1 MKFKDYKYVRPDLDE
16 LKSKLKELTSF
27 LTDNYSMEEQY
38 DAYLK
43 IDDLMESFSSAVTLV
58 SIRFSLNTK
67 DEFYKN
73 EQDFYDV
80 ELPNLMQYFN
90 QVSLLLAKSKHREA
104 LEEKLGKLMLNCYH
118 SFHLIYLYMRLFYYV
133 SIY

>member
-80 ELPNLMQYFN
+80 ELPNLMPYFH

-104 LEEKLGKLMLNCYH
+104 LEEKLGKLMLN
-118 SFHLIYLYMRLFYYV
+118 
-133 SIY
+133 